1 MDIDIAALLEGS
13 DVMLIFSVLGLG
25 LLVGK
30 LRLGSFEL
38 GSTPGVL
45 LAAIVLGSWGFDL
58 DAQTESMG
66 FMLFIFCVGIDA
78 GPNFFSNFV
87 QDGARFVSIAVI
99 IVLTAVAVA
108 NLAAHWLDLDAGLA
122 AGMLAGALTSTPTL
136 VGAQDAVAQQM
147 SHLSEEQRQLI
158 ISQISVGYAMTYV
171 VGLLGLLLVLRY
183 LPVLMKFD
191 PREEAQKI
199 ARARGL
205 DSERRRNVRT
215 PILRAYEIL
224 EDATN
229 PVEGKTLREL
239 GTFQRSGLIVE
250 RIKRDGELL
259 EPDPELVMQLGD
271 KVALVGFPSSHA
283 RGEINRAAEVYD
295 PDLLEFRMDTVQV
308 VVGNPEL
315 VGISLNE
322 LDLETKYGCLIDG
335 VSRAQ
340 VELPLNRSLKLNRG
354 DVLSVSGE
362 RNRLQRFANKI
373 GCIEHESDISDLMTF
388 SFFFL
393 GGLFLA
399 QLGLIVGE
407 LRITLGNAGGL
418 LLAGILMGYFRARNP
433 MFGYMPQGAINMLKD
448 LGLNIFMVS
457 VGLAAGADI
466 VDVLQESG
474 AAILLGGACH
484 HAAATYRRLPLWHAG
499 IENEPG
505 IMLLGALTGAMTST
519 PALKVLNDMS
529 GNSVPALGYAGTY
542 TFANV
547 FLTIGGASII
557 MM

>member
-13 DVMLIFSVLGLG
+13 DVMLIFCVLGLG

-30 LRLGSFEL
+30 MRLGSFEL

-45 LAAIVLGSWGFDL
+45 LAAIFLGSWGFDL

-466 VDVLQESG
+466 VHVLQESG
-474 AAILLGGACH
+474 AAILLGGACIML
-484 HAAATYRRLPLWHAG
+484 LPLIVG
-499 IENEPG
+499 YLYGTLVLKMNPVL
-505 IMLLGALTGAMTST
+505 LLGALTGAMTST

>member
-13 DVMLIFSVLGLG
+13 DVMLIFCVLGLG

-30 LRLGSFEL
+30 MRLGSFEL

-58 DAQTESMG
+58 YAQTESMG

-466 VDVLQESG
+466 VHVLQESG
-474 AAILLGGACH
+474 AAILLGGACIML
-484 HAAATYRRLPLWHAG
+484 LPLIVG
-499 IENEPG
+499 YLYGTLVLKMNPVL
-505 IMLLGALTGAMTST
+505 LLGALTGAMTST

>member
-1 MDIDIAALLEGS
+1 MDIDIPALLESS
-13 DVMLIFSVLGLG
+13 DVMLIFTVLGLG

-45 LAAIVLGSWGFDL
+45 LAALALGAWGFDL
-58 DAQTESMG
+58 DAQTESLG

-78 GPNFFSNFV
+78 GPNFFSNFL
-87 QDGARFVSIAVI
+87 QDGARFISIAVV
-99 IVLTAVAVA
+99 IVITAVVITNVA
-108 NLAAHWLDLDAGLA
+108 ASLLDLDAGLA

-147 SHLSEEQRQLI
+147 SHLSAQEQSQI

-171 VGLLGLLLVLRY
+171 VGLFGLLLVLRY
-183 LPVLMKFD
+183 LPVLMRFD
-191 PREEAQKI
+191 PREEAQKL
-199 ARARGL
+199 ARARGI
-205 DSERRRNVRT
+205 DSDRRRNVRT
-215 PILRAYEIL
+215 PILRAYEIRADGEGQL
-224 EDATN
+224 
-229 PVEGKTLREL
+229 VGKTLREI
-239 GTFQRSGLIVE
+239 GVFQHSGLIVE
-250 RIKRDGELL
+250 RIKRDGELI
-259 EPDPELVMQLGD
+259 EPDPDLALLAGD

-283 RGEINRAAEVYD
+283 RGEVDTAAEVYD
-295 PDLLEFRMDTVQV
+295 PDLLEFRMDSAQV
-308 VVGNPEL
+308 VVSNPDMLGTSLGEL
-315 VGISLNE
+315 E
-322 LDLETKYGCLIDG
+322 LETKYGCLIDG
-335 VSRAQ
+335 VTRAQ
-340 VELPLNRSLKLNRG
+340 VELPMDRHLQLNRG
-354 DVLSVSGE
+354 DVLTVSGE
-362 RNRLQRFANKI
+362 RNRLQKFANKI
-373 GCIEHESDISDLMTF
+373 GCVEHESDVSDLMTF

-393 GGLFLA
+393 GGLVVA
-399 QLGLIVGE
+399 QFGLIVGD

-418 LLAGILMGYFRARNP
+418 LLAGIMMGFFRARNP

-466 VDVLQESG
+466 IDAMKESG
-474 AAILLGGACH
+474 AAILLGGACIML
-484 HAAATYRRLPLWHAG
+484 LPLAVG
-499 IENEPG
+499 YLYGTLVLKMNPIL
-505 IMLLGALTGAMTST
+505 LLGALTGAMTST

-557 MM
+557 ML

>member
-1 MDIDIAALLEGS
+1 MDIDVAALLEGS
-13 DVMLIFSVLGLG
+13 DVMLIFTALGLG

-45 LAAIVLGSWGFDL
+45 LAAMLLGSWGLDL
-58 DAQTESMG
+58 NAQTESLG

-87 QDGARFVSIAVI
+87 QDGARFISIAVI

-108 NLAAHWLDLDAGLA
+108 KLAAYVLGLDSGLA

-136 VGAQDAVAQQM
+136 VGAQDAVIQKM
-147 SHLSEEQRQLI
+147 SGLSEAERQFI
-158 ISQISVGYAMTYV
+158 IGQISVGYAMTYV
-171 VGLLGLLLVLRY
+171 VGLLGLMVILRY

-191 PREEAQKI
+191 PREEALKV

-205 DSERRRNVRT
+205 DSDRRRNVRT
-215 PILRAYEIL
+215 PILRAYEIP
-224 EDATN
+224 DDTPN
-229 PVEGKTLREL
+229 GVVGKTLREI
-239 GTFQRSGLIVE
+239 GSFQRSGLIVE
-250 RIKRDGELL
+250 RIKREGELI
-259 EPDPELVMQLGD
+259 EPEPGEVLQPGD

-283 RGEINRAAEVYD
+283 RSAIDQATEVYD
-295 PDLLEFRMDTVQV
+295 PDLLEFRLDTAQV

-315 VGISLNE
+315 VGTSLSE
-322 LDLETKYGCLIDG
+322 LDLEIKYGCLIDG
-335 VSRAQ
+335 ITRAQ
-340 VELPLNRSLKLNRG
+340 VELPLNRNLKLNRG

-362 RNRLQRFANKI
+362 RNRLERFANKI

-399 QLGLIVGE
+399 QLAVIVGE
-407 LRITLGNAGGL
+407 MRITLGNAGGL
-418 LLAGILMGYFRARNP
+418 LLAGILMGFFRARNP

-457 VGLAAGADI
+457 VGLSAGADI
-466 VDVLQESG
+466 IEVVKESG
-474 AAILLGGACH
+474 VAILLGGVCVML
-484 HAAATYRRLPLWHAG
+484 LPLIAG
-499 IENEPG
+499 YLYGTLVLKMNPVL
-505 IMLLGALTGAMTST
+505 LLGALTGAMTST

-529 GNSVPALGYAGTY
+529 GNTVPALGYAGTY

>member
-399 QLGLIVGE
+399 QLGLLVGE

-466 VDVLQESG
+466 VHVLQESG
-474 AAILLGGACH
+474 AEILLGGAFIML
-484 HAAATYRRLPLWHAG
+484 LPLIVG
-499 IENEPG
+499 YLYGTLVLKMNPVL
-505 IMLLGALTGAMTST
+505 LLGALTGAMTST